1 MGLTIN
7 SKYRIATDTTMCA
20 MPETG
25 RCCSGPRSRST
36 NLCANHTCFVAALGF
51 FCDVGGSYFL
61 PRLANN
67 NIAVGMYY
75 ALTGARL
82 TGYDTLYVLARLLAC
97 LLALSLHVCLIFTAI
112 HMPQCIGIGN
122 TLCPNRSM
130 GHTAFTTT
138 KRQCR
143 CTYRIASCRFA
154 SAPSSQRLGDSMG
167 LYQQTLWPVECVG
180 HCRFACF
187 GLFRA
192 GTQHV
197 EIA

>member
-97 LLALSLHVCLIFTAI
+97 LLALSLSACVSDIYCDSHATVHWDWQHTMSQSINGTHCI
-112 HMPQCIGIGN
+112 HNYKAPMPMHISNRFLPICICAKLPKTRRFHGILSTN
-122 TLCPNRSM
+122 TL
-130 GHTAFTTT
+130 A
-138 KRQCR
+138 CR
-143 CTYRIASCRFA
+143 VCRPL
-154 SAPSSQRLGDSMG
+154 SIRLLRTLPSWHATR
-167 LYQQTLWPVECVG
+167 
-180 HCRFACF
+180 
-187 GLFRA
+187 
-192 GTQHV
+192 
-197 EIA
+197 